1 MSAYKKIECDI
12 VDKDTLLEAIDL
24 LGLKT
29 EVFDEPMHLFGY
41 RGDERP
47 EKAEIIIRRQE
58 LNNKF
63 TGASNDIGFSWN
75 DKKYDFIISDY
86 DKKMKLDSRII
97 QAYVK
102 VALEKALAK
111 QGYKIKVSINEEDM
125 QRKTINELNIVARKL
140 I

>member
-12 VDKDTLLEAIDL
+12 VDKEILLAAIEL

-29 EVFDEPMHLFGY
+29 ELYDEPVHLFGY
-41 RGDERP
+41 KGDERP

-63 TGASNDIGFSWN
+63 TGASNDVGFSWN
-75 DKKYDFIISDY
+75 QKKYDFILSDY
-86 DKKMKLDSRII
+86 DKKMKVDSRII

-111 QGYKIKVSINEEDM
+111 QGYKIKVSINEDDM
-125 QRKTINELNIVARKL
+125 QSKMINELNIVARKL